1 LRQGS
6 PGLLILAQKIETYV
20 SGVMRRS
27 LAVVAFC
34 LAGVALLSAQS
45 GVEAVPPVAGPV
57 EILPLDQV
65 HPGMQA
71 TAWTVFAGS
80 EPEAVPVEIVG
91 LMKNVWGPGQ
101 DIIMAKL
108 GGKAERTNVAG
119 GMSGSPVYYEGK
131 LIGAISLRF
140 SVFSPDAIAGITPI
154 GLMLEINEFDRG
166 RPLQAKLPR
175 PDSAPTIDAAPLQVA
190 LNAEAPGLAAE
201 IWNSVNAELPSDSYL
216 SPIETPLTFAGIGTE
231 ALKLFEGYFRKAGIV
246 ATHGGAVAS
255 SAAASTAAGTARTNT
270 AGSLQPGQAIA
281 AVLISGDMSAS
292 GVGTV
297 TYNDGQRVLAFGHS
311 MFNLGPVEIPMAQAE
326 VVTVLA
332 SQFAPVKI
340 ANSASI
346 VGALRQDRHSGIM
359 GVLGESA
366 EMIPVHVK
374 VRTFGDGND
383 VISEKDFNYNIFQN
397 QKWTPPL
404 MVVTLFNSMFGLNDF
419 AEETTFRLSGKIDL
433 DGEKQIALDTMQTT
447 SEAPIPAPLLLAG
460 RVGDKVQ
467 QVFRNVAELPRF
479 RQMDVTIDLLPQ
491 RRLASVEHAWLEKT
505 TVRPGEEIAGKV
517 FLRPYRGEQIE
528 KSFRMKIPVGAPQ
541 GELRLVV
548 SDANTLNQS
557 QRMAAA
563 RNRLMSLSE
572 TVTLLNKEYSNN
584 QLYISLLQPTVT
596 AHFEDKTLP
605 NVPLSVLNVMRPS
618 ANRRMVL
625 EPQSPLEQIS
635 IPFDS
640 IVSGSRAITVYVQ

>member
-1 LRQGS
+1 
-6 PGLLILAQKIETYV
+6 
-20 SGVMRRS
+20 MRRS
-27 LAVVAFC
+27 LAVVVFC

-45 GVEAVPPVAGPV
+45 GVDAAPPVAGPV

-108 GGKAERTNVAG
+108 GGKAQRTNVAG

-175 PDSAPTIDAAPLQVA
+175 PDSQQAIDAAPQQVA

-201 IWNSVNAELPSDSYL
+201 IWNSVNAELPADSYL
-216 SPIETPLTFAGIGTE
+216 APIETPLTFAGIGNE

-246 ATHGGAVAS
+246 ATHGGAVTAG
-255 SAAASTAAGTARTNT
+255 AGAAGSTRLNRG
-270 AGSLQPGQAIA
+270 GSLNPGQAIA

-359 GVLGESA
+359 GVMGEAA

-419 AEETTFRLSGKIDL
+419 AEETTFRLSGTIDL
-433 DGEKQIALDTMQTT
+433 DGEKQISLDTMQTT

-491 RRLASVEHAWLEKT
+491 RRLAVVEHAWLEKT

-563 RNRLMSLSE
+563 RNRMMSLSE
-572 TVTLLNKEYSNN
+572 TVTVLNKEYSNN

-640 IVSGSRAITVYVQ
+640 IVSGSRAITVHVQ

>member
-1 LRQGS
+1 
-6 PGLLILAQKIETYV
+6 
-20 SGVMRRS
+20 MRLS
-27 LAVVAFC
+27 LAVVVFFFLGAIC
-34 LAGVALLSAQS
+34 LSAQTLE
-45 GVEAVPPVAGPV
+45 EASPPVAGPV
-57 EILPLDQV
+57 EILPLEEV
-65 HPGMQA
+65 RPGMQA
-71 TAWTVFAGS
+71 TAWTVFSGS
-80 EPEAVPVEIVG
+80 RPEPIPVEIVG
-91 LMKNVWGPGQ
+91 VMKNVWGPGQ

-108 GGKAERTNVAG
+108 GGKAQRTNVAG

-131 LIGAISLRF
+131 LMGAISLRF
-140 SVFSPDAIAGITPI
+140 SIFSPDAMAGITPI

-175 PDSAPTIDAAPLQVA
+175 PDADRGADSSPKTVA
-190 LNAEAPGLAAE
+190 LNQAARHGEETGLAAE
-201 IWNSVNAELPSDSYL
+201 IWNSVNAELPSDSYIT
-216 SPIETPLTFAGIGTE
+216 PIETPLTFAGVSNE
-231 ALKLFEGYFRKAGIV
+231 ALKTFEGYFRKAGIV
-246 ATHGGAVAS
+246 AAHGGAV
-255 SAAASTAAGTARTNT
+255 SAGAGGSTARTNKT
-270 AGSLQPGQAIA
+270 GALNPGDAIA

-332 SQFAPVKI
+332 SQFAPVKV

-359 GVLGESA
+359 GVLGEPA
-366 EMIPVHVK
+366 EMIPMHVK
-374 VRTFGDGND
+374 VRTFGDSNE

-404 MVVTLFNSMFGLNDF
+404 MVITLFNSMFGLNDF
-419 AEETTFRLSGKIDL
+419 AEETTFRLSGTIDL

-447 SEAPIPAPLLLAG
+447 TEAPIPAPLLLAG

-467 QVFRNVAELPRF
+467 RVFSNVAELPRF
-479 RQMDVTIDLLPQ
+479 KQMDVTIDLLPQ
-491 RRLASVEHAWLEKT
+491 RRLAVVEHAWLEKT
-505 TVRPGEEIAGKV
+505 DVRPGEEIRGKV
-517 FLRPYRGEQIE
+517 FLRPYRGEKIE
-528 KSFRMKIPVGAPQ
+528 KSFRMKIPEGASP
-541 GELRLVV
+541 GALSLIV

-557 QRMAAA
+557 QRMASA
-563 RNRLMSLSE
+563 RNRMMSLSE
-572 TVTLLNKEYSNN
+572 TVTLLNKELSNN
-584 QLYISLLQPTVT
+584 QLYISLMQPTVT

-605 NVPLSVLNVMRPS
+605 NVPLSVLNVMKPS
-618 ANRRMVL
+618 SNRRMVL

-640 IVSGSRAITVYVQ
+640 IVSGSHAITVYVQ

>member
-1 LRQGS
+1 M
-6 PGLLILAQKIETYV
+6 K
-20 SGVMRRS
+20 RS
-27 LAVVAFC
+27 LAAVVFF
-34 LAGVALLSAQS
+34 LLGAILLNAQTLEEPS
-45 GVEAVPPVAGPV
+45 PPVSGPV

-65 HPGMQA
+65 QPGMQA
-71 TAWTVFAGS
+71 TAWTVFSGTRP
-80 EPEAVPVEIVG
+80 EPVPVEIVG
-91 LMKNVWGPGQ
+91 VMRNVWGPGQ

-108 GGKAERTNVAG
+108 GGKAQRTNVAG

-140 SVFSPDAIAGITPI
+140 SVFSPDAMAGITPI

-166 RPLQAKLPR
+166 RPMQAKLPR
-175 PDSAPTIDAAPLQVA
+175 RDSEASVDASPQQVA
-190 LNAEAPGLAAE
+190 QVAFDGEATGLAAE
-201 IWNSVNAELPSDSYL
+201 IWNSIDAELPADSYAT
-216 SPIETPLTFAGIGTE
+216 PIETPLSFAGVSSE
-231 ALKLFEGYFRKAGIV
+231 ALKIFEGYFKKAGIV
-246 ATHGGAVAS
+246 ATHGGAVAAGS
-255 SAAASTAAGTARTNT
+255 SGSAARTDGV
-270 AGSLQPGQAIA
+270 GSLNPGEAIA

-332 SQFAPVKI
+332 SQFAPVKV
-340 ANSASI
+340 ANSASV

-359 GVLGESA
+359 GMLGESA
-366 EMIPVHVK
+366 EMIPMHVK
-374 VRTFGDGND
+374 VRTFGDGD
-383 VISEKDFNYNIFQN
+383 EIVKEKEFNYNIFQN

-404 MVVTLFNSMFGLNDF
+404 TVVTLFNSMFGLNDF

-433 DGEKQIALDTMQTT
+433 DGEKQIALETMQTT

-467 QVFRNVAELPRF
+467 RVFSNVAELPRF
-479 RQMDVTIDLLPQ
+479 KQMDVTIDLLPQ
-491 RRLASVEHAWLEKT
+491 RRLAVVEHAWLEKT
-505 TVRPGEEIAGKV
+505 TVRPGEEIRGKV
-517 FLRPYRGEQIE
+517 FLRPYRGEKIE
-528 KSFRMKIPVGAPQ
+528 KSFSMKIPEGAPQ
-541 GELRLVV
+541 GALRLIV

-557 QRMAAA
+557 QRMTAA

-572 TVTLLNKEYSNN
+572 TVTLLNKEHSNH
-584 QLYISLLQPTVT
+584 QLYISLMQPTVT

-618 ANRRMVL
+618 SNRRMVL

-635 IPFDS
+635 IPFDA
-640 IVSGSRAITVYVQ
+640 IVSGSQSITVRVQ

>member
-1 LRQGS
+1 
-6 PGLLILAQKIETYV
+6 
-20 SGVMRRS
+20 MRRS
-27 LAVVAFC
+27 LATVVFC
-34 LAGVALLSAQS
+34 LASVTLLRAQPVADAS
-45 GVEAVPPVAGPV
+45 PPVAGPV

-71 TAWTVFAGS
+71 TAWTTFSGIRP
-80 EPEAVPVEIVG
+80 EPIPVEIVG
-91 LMKNVWGPGQ
+91 VMKNVWGPGQ

-108 GGKAERTNVAG
+108 GGKAERTNVAA

-140 SVFSPDAIAGITPI
+140 SVFSPDAMAGITPI
-154 GLMLEINEFDRG
+154 ELMLEINQFDSG

-175 PDSAPTIDAAPLQVA
+175 PGSNASMDPEPQQVA
-190 LNAEAPGLAAE
+190 MNAEPAGLASE
-201 IWNSVNAELPSDSYL
+201 IWSSVNAEKPSDSYL
-216 SPIETPLTFAGIGTE
+216 APIETPLTFAGMRDE

-246 ATHGGAVAS
+246 AAHGGATT
-255 SAAASTAAGTARTNT
+255 AAAGAAGSTRTGT
-270 AGSLQPGQAIA
+270 SGSLNPGEPIA

-359 GVLGESA
+359 GMMGEAA
-366 EMIPVHVK
+366 EMIPVHVR
-374 VRTFGDGND
+374 VRTFDDAND
-383 VISEKDFNYNIFQN
+383 VISQKDFNYSIFQN

-433 DGEKQIALDTMQTT
+433 DGEKQISLDTMQTT
-447 SEAPIPAPLLLAG
+447 SEAPVPAPLLLAG

-479 RQMDVTIDLLPQ
+479 KQMDVTIDLLPQ
-491 RRLASVEHAWLEKT
+491 RRLAVVEQAWLEKT
-505 TVRPGEEIAGKV
+505 TVHPGEEIAGKV
-517 FLRPYRGEQIE
+517 FLRPYRGEPIE
-528 KSFRMKIPVGAPQ
+528 KSFRMKIPLGAPQ
-541 GELRLVV
+541 GALRLVV

-572 TVTLLNKEYSNN
+572 TVTLLNQEYSNN
-584 QLYISLLQPTVT
+584 QLYISLMQPTVT

-618 ANRRMVL
+618 SNRRMVL
-625 EPQSPLEQIS
+625 EPQSPLQQIS

-640 IVSGSRAITVYVQ
+640 IVSGSRSITVHVQ

>member
-1 LRQGS
+1 
-6 PGLLILAQKIETYV
+6 
-20 SGVMRRS
+20 MRRS
-27 LAVVAFC
+27 LAGVVFC
-34 LAGVALLSAQS
+34 LASVTLLSAQS
-45 GVEAVPPVAGPV
+45 VADASPPSAGPV

-71 TAWTVFAGS
+71 TAWTVFSGS
-80 EPEAVPVEIVG
+80 RPEPVPVEIVG

-140 SVFSPDAIAGITPI
+140 SVFSPDAMAGITPI

-175 PDSAPTIDAAPLQVA
+175 PDSSQAMDGLPEQVA
-190 LNAEAPGLAAE
+190 LNAESPGLASE

-216 SPIETPLTFAGIGTE
+216 APIETPLTFAGIGDE

-246 ATHGGAVAS
+246 ATHGGAVGS
-255 SAAASTAAGTARTNT
+255 SAAGSTRATST
-270 AGSLQPGQAIA
+270 GSLNPGEAIA

-359 GVLGESA
+359 GVLGETA

-374 VRTFGDGND
+374 VRTFGDGSD
-383 VISEKDFNYNIFQN
+383 VISEKDFHYNIFQN

-419 AEETTFRLSGKIDL
+419 AEETTFRLSGTIDL
-433 DGEKQIALDTMQTT
+433 DGEKHISLDTMQTT

-460 RVGDKVQ
+460 RVADKVQ

-479 RQMDVTIDLLPQ
+479 KQMDVTIDLLPQ
-491 RRLASVEHAWLEKT
+491 RRLAVVEHAWLEKT

-517 FLRPYRGEQIE
+517 FLRPYRGEPIE
-528 KSFRMKIPVGAPQ
+528 KSFRMKIPLGAPQ
-541 GELRLVV
+541 GDLRLVV

-572 TVTLLNKEYSNN
+572 TVTLLNKEHSNN

-618 ANRRMVL
+618 ASRRMVL
-625 EPQSPLEQIS
+625 ESQSPLQQIS
-635 IPFDS
+635 IPFDA
-640 IVSGSRAITVYVQ
+640 IVSGSRSITVHVQ

>member
-1 LRQGS
+1 
-6 PGLLILAQKIETYV
+6 
-20 SGVMRRS
+20 MRRS
-27 LAVVAFC
+27 LALVVFC
-34 LAGVALLSAQS
+34 FVGFTLLRAQS
-45 GVEAVPPVAGPV
+45 VTEASPPSAGPV
-57 EILPLDQV
+57 EILPLDEV
-65 HPGMQA
+65 RPGMQA
-71 TAWTVFAGS
+71 TAWTVFSGS
-80 EPEAVPVEIVG
+80 RPEPIPVEIVG
-91 LMKNVWGPGQ
+91 LMRNVWGPGQ

-108 GGKAERTNVAG
+108 GGKAQRTNVAG

-140 SVFSPDAIAGITPI
+140 SVFSPDAMAGITPI

-166 RPLQAKLPR
+166 RPLQSKLPR
-175 PDSAPTIDAAPLQVA
+175 PDSDQTMEAAAQQVA
-190 LNAEAPGLAAE
+190 QNAEASGLAAE
-201 IWNSVNAELPSDSYL
+201 IWNSVHAELPSDSYVA
-216 SPIETPLTFAGIGTE
+216 PIETPLTFAGIGNE
-231 ALKLFEGYFRKAGIV
+231 ALQLFEGYFRKAGIV

-255 SAAASTAAGTARTNT
+255 SAAGSARTAA
-270 AGSLQPGQAIA
+270 AGSLNPGEAIA

-359 GVLGESA
+359 GLLGEAA

-374 VRTFGDGND
+374 VRTFGDGSE

-433 DGEKQIALDTMQTT
+433 DGEKQISLDTMQTT

-479 RQMDVTIDLLPQ
+479 KQMDVTIDLLPQ
-491 RRLASVEHAWLEKT
+491 RRLAVVEHAWLEKT

-541 GELRLVV
+541 GALRLVV

-596 AHFEDKTLP
+596 AYFEDKTLP

-625 EPQSPLEQIS
+625 EPQSPLQQIS

-640 IVSGSRAITVYVQ
+640 IVSGSRTITVHVQ

>member
-1 LRQGS
+1 
-6 PGLLILAQKIETYV
+6 
-20 SGVMRRS
+20 
-27 LAVVAFC
+27 
-34 LAGVALLSAQS
+34 
-45 GVEAVPPVAGPV
+45 
-57 EILPLDQV
+57 
-65 HPGMQA
+65 
-71 TAWTVFAGS
+71 
-80 EPEAVPVEIVG
+80 
-91 LMKNVWGPGQ
+91 
-101 DIIMAKL
+101 
-108 GGKAERTNVAG
+108 
-119 GMSGSPVYYEGK
+119 
-131 LIGAISLRF
+131 
-140 SVFSPDAIAGITPI
+140 
-154 GLMLEINEFDRG
+154 
-166 RPLQAKLPR
+166 
-175 PDSAPTIDAAPLQVA
+175 
-190 LNAEAPGLAAE
+190 
-201 IWNSVNAELPSDSYL
+201 
-216 SPIETPLTFAGIGTE
+216 
-231 ALKLFEGYFRKAGIV
+231 
-246 ATHGGAVAS
+246 
-255 SAAASTAAGTARTNT
+255 
-270 AGSLQPGQAIA
+270 
-281 AVLISGDMSAS
+281 
-292 GVGTV
+292 
-297 TYNDGQRVLAFGHS
+297 VLAFGHS

-340 ANSASI
+340 ANSAEI

-374 VRTFGDGND
+374 VRTFGDAND

-433 DGEKQIALDTMQTT
+433 DGEKQISLDTMQTT

-491 RRLASVEHAWLEKT
+491 RRLAVVEHAWLEKT

-517 FLRPYRGEQIE
+517 FLRHYRGEQIE

-541 GELRLVV
+541 GDLRLVV

-557 QRMAAA
+557 HRMAAA

-640 IVSGSRAITVYVQ
+640 IVSGSRAITVHVQ

>member
-1 LRQGS
+1 
-6 PGLLILAQKIETYV
+6 
-20 SGVMRRS
+20 
-27 LAVVAFC
+27 
-34 LAGVALLSAQS
+34 
-45 GVEAVPPVAGPV
+45 
-57 EILPLDQV
+57 
-65 HPGMQA
+65 
-71 TAWTVFAGS
+71 
-80 EPEAVPVEIVG
+80 
-91 LMKNVWGPGQ
+91 
-101 DIIMAKL
+101 
-108 GGKAERTNVAG
+108 
-119 GMSGSPVYYEGK
+119 MSGSPVYYEGK

-140 SVFSPDAIAGITPI
+140 SVFSPDSMAGITPI

-175 PDSAPTIDAAPLQVA
+175 PDVQAMNTGPQQVA
-190 LNAEAPGLAAE
+190 SLNGIPGLAGE
-201 IWNSVNAELPSDSYL
+201 IWNSTNAELPVDSYATA
-216 SPIETPLTFAGIGTE
+216 IETPLTFSGIGDE
-231 ALKLFEGYFRKAGIV
+231 ALKMFEGYFRKAGIV

-255 SAAASTAAGTARTNT
+255 GAMSSGMTVSTSTAGTARSMSG
-270 AGSLQPGQAIA
+270 GSLNPGEAIA

-292 GVGTV
+292 GLGTV

-326 VVTVLA
+326 VLTVLA
-332 SQFAPVKI
+332 SQFSPVKI

-359 GVLGESA
+359 GMMGEMA

-374 VRTFGDGND
+374 VRTFADSSEI
-383 VISEKDFNYNIFQN
+383 VSEKDFNYNVFQN

-404 MVVTLFNSMFGLNDF
+404 MVVTLFNSMYGVNDF

-433 DGEKQIALDTMQTT
+433 DGKKQIALDTMQTT

-460 RVGDKVQ
+460 RVGDKLQ
-467 QVFRNVAELPRF
+467 QIFRNVAELPRF
-479 RQMDVTIDLLPQ
+479 KQMDVTIDVLPQ
-491 RRLASVEHAWLEKT
+491 RRLAVVEHAWLEKT
-505 TVRPGEEIAGKV
+505 TVRPGEEISGKV

-528 KSFRMKIPVGAPQ
+528 KSFRMKIPAGAPQ

-557 QRMAAA
+557 QPMTAA
-563 RNRLMSLSE
+563 RNRMMSLSE

-625 EPQSPLEQIS
+625 EPQSPLQQIS

-640 IVSGSRAITVYVQ
+640 IVSGSRTITVHVL

>member
-1 LRQGS
+1 
-6 PGLLILAQKIETYV
+6 
-20 SGVMRRS
+20 
-27 LAVVAFC
+27 
-34 LAGVALLSAQS
+34 
-45 GVEAVPPVAGPV
+45 
-57 EILPLDQV
+57 
-65 HPGMQA
+65 MQA
-71 TAWTVFAGS
+71 TAWTVFSGS
-80 EPEAVPVEIVG
+80 QPEPIPVEIVG
-91 LMKNVWGPGQ
+91 VMKNVWGPGQ
-101 DIIMAKL
+101 DIIIAKL
-108 GGKAERTNVAG
+108 GGKAQRTNVAG

-140 SVFSPDAIAGITPI
+140 SVFSPDAMAGITPI

-175 PDSAPTIDAAPLQVA
+175 PDSNQAIETAPQQVA
-190 LNAEAPGLAAE
+190 MNAEATGLAAE

-216 SPIETPLTFAGIGTE
+216 TPIETPLTFAGIGDE

-246 ATHGGAVAS
+246 ATHGGAVAA
-255 SAAASTAAGTARTNT
+255 SAAGSSRATAAG
-270 AGSLQPGQAIA
+270 SLNPGEAIA

-359 GVLGESA
+359 GVLGEAA

-374 VRTFGDGND
+374 VRTFGDGGE
-383 VISEKDFNYNIFQN
+383 VIREKDFNYNIFQN

-419 AEETTFRLSGKIDL
+419 AEETTFRLSGTIDL
-433 DGEKQIALDTMQTT
+433 DGEKHISLDTMQTT
-447 SEAPIPAPLLLAG
+447 SEAPVPAPLLLAG
-460 RVGDKVQ
+460 RVADKVQ

-479 RQMDVTIDLLPQ
+479 KQMDVTIDLLPQ
-491 RRLASVEHAWLEKT
+491 RRLAMVEHAWLEKT

-517 FLRPYRGEQIE
+517 FLRPYRGEPIE

-548 SDANTLNQS
+548 SDANTLNES
-557 QRMAAA
+557 QRMTAA

-584 QLYISLLQPTVT
+584 QLYISLLQPTLT

-618 ANRRMVL
+618 ANRRLVV
-625 EPQSPLEQIS
+625 EPQSPLQQIS

-640 IVSGSRAITVYVQ
+640 IVSGSRAITVHVQ